1 MSFLSKLNPLNWIKE
16 LLISDYVGGVVRH
29 ALTAFA
35 AVLVASHFASPAVA
49 QSLVDAIYT
58 FVTSKEFY
66 EALIALVAAL
76 GGSVANKKAV

>member
-16 LLISDYVGGVVRH
+16 LLISDFVGGAIRH

-35 AVLVASHFASPAVA
+35 ATLTTLHFASPEVA
-49 QSLVDAIYT
+49 NNLANAIYE

>member
-35 AVLVASHFASPAVA
+35 AALVASHFASPAV
-49 QSLVDAIYT
+49 LVDAIYT